1 MGGEA
6 ALWALPGLAQT
17 PAGRNKQVLL
27 VDDMALLGFGI
38 RTPDAIQALRQKAGQ
53 LP

>member
-1 MGGEA
+1 MGGEQN
-6 ALWALPGLAQT
+6 LWRLPGLAQT

-27 VDDMALLGFGI
+27 VDDVALLGFGL
-38 RTPDAIQALRQKAGQ
+38 RTPQALLVLRNKAEQ